1 MYEKNPIIFDIETIS
16 DREEEYRLAFPKSK
30 KRGGIHAIIS
40 RVVAIGYQLGGYQN
54 VIMGD
59 EKEILT
65 EFANLLQDHRGGT
78 LVGFNV
84 KNFDI
89 PVLSLRAAKHGIKM
103 DLPNRRSQRILDLF
117 EALGGKWQTDT
128 SACSLSE
135 LHWYLYGTGKQT
147 NGSDIAQMWADG
159 DLEGIRVHCAEDCA
173 ITSKIYNDFQ
183 GVLW

>member
-1 MYEKNPIIFDIETIS
+1 MNSPIIFDIETIP
-16 DREEEYRLAFPKSK
+16 DRLTEYNQAFPKSK
-30 KRGGIHAIIS
+30 KKAGIHAIIS
-40 RVVAIGYQLGGYQN
+40 RVVAIGYDLGGYQK
-54 VIMGD
+54 VIMGEE
-59 EKEILT
+59 EKILK
-65 EFANLLQDHRGGT
+65 EFADLLMEHKGCG
-78 LVGFNV
+78 LVGFNI

-89 PVLSLRAAKHGIKM
+89 QVLKLRAAKHGIKL
-103 DLPNRRSQRILDLF
+103 DLPDRRSQRICDIF
-117 EALGGKWQTDT
+117 DILGGKWQTDT

-159 DLEGIRVHCAEDCA
+159 DLEGIRGHCAEDIE